1 MGKETAIRAHG
12 ITTKLLPFVFQL
24 IVFLYVLEYTTTSFS
39 VISPEDMFMGIS
51 LIVAGG
57 LIFLYEAFESK
68 SESARFSTAWVIM
81 LFLSMASMVYG
92 FLVLFYIYQPVG
104 DTGLDNF
111 ILVVILSASLL
122 ILGAGSITEIVLST
136 RMRLHKV
143 LP

>member
-1 MGKETAIRAHG
+1 
-12 ITTKLLPFVFQL
+12 
-24 IVFLYVLEYTTTSFS
+24 
-39 VISPEDMFMGIS
+39 
-51 LIVAGG
+51 
-57 LIFLYEAFESK
+57 
-68 SESARFSTAWVIM
+68 
-81 LFLSMASMVYG
+81 MASMVYG
-92 FLVLFYIYQPVG
+92 FLVLFDIYQPVG

>member
-1 MGKETAIRAHG
+1 MGKESAIKAHG

-68 SESARFSTAWVIM
+68 SESARLSTAWVIM
-81 LFLSMASMVYG
+81 MVLSFSSMIYG
-92 FLVLFYIYQPVG
+92 FLILFDIYQPVG
-104 DTGLDNF
+104 DTGMDNF

-122 ILGAGSITEIVLST
+122 ILGAGAITEIVLST